1 MAVAVERTTSLQV
14 SVRVVHLE
22 QQAGLVQLHPTL
34 EALK

>member
-1 MAVAVERTTSLQV
+1 MVVAVERTTSLQV

-22 QQAGLVQLHPTL
+22 QQAGLVHLHPTL